1 MSRPQEDRYD
11 PLPGLL
17 SIPGFLLRK
26 LGPRG
31 RIVAG
36 AVGALA
42 FAGLVVA
49 AVVEIPKITD
59 TKRDNAA
66 EERRDRAAALELQRR
81 RLIAEQRP
89 HRGVSPVVPALTAAR
104 RRAVVG
110 EVEAGITADA
120 RRRVAAGRLDPPAP
134 RYTTCEKL
142 PYARDTAAVGRL
154 SCTAVTSEVRR
165 EGERAGIV
173 GYPFRA
179 LVHYDSG
186 RYAWC
191 KVSGHAGEGSFTHST
206 GVGVPQVCGGR
217 GADGL

>member
-1 MSRPQEDRYD
+1 VPPTQEDRYE

-17 SIPGFLLRK
+17 GIPGFLLRK
-26 LGPRG
+26 LSPRG

-36 AVGALA
+36 VVGALL
-42 FAGLVVA
+42 FAGVVA
-49 AVVEIPKITD
+49 VAVVEIPKITD
-59 TKRDNAA
+59 TKRNNSAQ
-66 EERRDRAAALELQRR
+66 ERREQAAAQELQRR

-89 HRGVSPVVPALTAAR
+89 HRRVAAPALTPER
-104 RRAVVG
+104 RRALVL

-120 RRRVAAGRLDPPAP
+120 RRRVRAGRLDPPLP
-134 RYTTCEKL
+134 RYATCERL
-142 PYARDTAAVGRL
+142 PYAPDPPEIGRL
-154 SCTAVTSEVRR
+154 SCTAVTSDIERD
-165 EGERAGIV
+165 GKRAGIV

-179 LVHYDSG
+179 LIHYDTG

-206 GVGVPQVCGGR
+206 GVGVPPVCGGR